1 MVPLLLGMSVATSP
15 ADVAHDSLNSS
26 QIHFRN
32 ENSSISTTYL
42 RKEQRIG
49 RRRLATCPT
58 TIHKVGDTQVAGT
71 DGWNEWSESCVMGN
85 THAVSSGDTVK
96 IKKSSS
102 MSGELVI
109 DRGSDTSAEFNRHFM
124 VYGTLEMEDVTLKGG
139 HGVSSFGLF
148 VLL

>member
-96 IKKSSS
+96 MKKSSS

-109 DRGSDTSAEFNRHFM
+109 DRGATSGNANQHFT
-124 VYGTLEMEDVTLKGG
+124 VKGTLEMEDVTLKGG
-139 HGVSSFGLF
+139 HGVSSF
-148 VLL
+148 VLLYLL